1 MLNYLARRLLFAIFV
16 LWGAVTVVFI
26 TLRLI
31 PGDPARV
38 MLGPDAS
45 AQEVAALQAEL
56 GLNEPLV
63 LQYMQYLLDVI
74 RLDFGQS
81 IRLGGDA
88 MSAVVERMPMTA
100 TLALAAVVIAVIFGV
115 VLGTVSAL
123 NAGQPVDR
131 LINIGGL
138 FAQSLPGFW
147 VGIVLILVLARW
159 LNLFP
164 SGGIGSFEHIILP
177 AFTLSLGFM
186 ALMIRMTRSGLLEAL
201 GQGHVATARAKG
213 LPEPVVVVSHGV
225 RNALIPLVT
234 VIGLYVGSVLG
245 GSVLIETVFS
255 WPGVGR
261 LLVDSIGFRDYSV
274 VQACILLF
282 TTIVVLA
289 NLVVDI
295 LYGILDPR
303 IRAER

>member
-1 MLNYLARRLLFAIFV
+1 MLNYLARRLLFAVFV
-16 LWGAVTVVFI
+16 LWGAVTVVFV

-38 MLGPDAS
+38 MLGPDAT
-45 AQEVAALQAEL
+45 AQEVAELQEEL
-56 GLNEPLV
+56 GLNEPLL
-63 LQYMQYLLDVI
+63 LQYFQYLGDVV
-74 RLDFGQS
+74 RLDFGES
-81 IRLGGDA
+81 VRLGGNA
-88 MSAVVERMPMTA
+88 MTAVVERMPMTA
-100 TLALAAVVIAVIFGV
+100 TLALAAVIIAV
-115 VLGTVSAL
+115 VLGLLLGTISAL
-123 NAGQPVDR
+123 NPGRPVDR
-131 LINIGGL
+131 IINIGVL

-147 VGIVLILVLARW
+147 VGIVLILVLSRW
-159 LNLFP
+159 MNLFP
-164 SGGIGSFEHIILP
+164 SGGAGGIEHILLP

-186 ALMIRMTRSGLLEAL
+186 ALMIRMTRSGLLESL
-201 GQGHVATARAKG
+201 GQGHIATARAKG
-213 LPEPVVVVSHGV
+213 LPERAVVFGHGM
-225 RNALIPLVT
+225 RNALVPLVT

-261 LLVDSIGFRDYSV
+261 LLVDSIGFRDYSI

-282 TTIVVLA
+282 TAIVVVA
-289 NLVVDI
+289 NLIVDI

>member
-1 MLNYLARRLLFAIFV
+1 MLNYLARRLLFAVFV

-45 AQEVAALQAEL
+45 AQEVAQLQETM
-56 GLNEPLV
+56 GLNDPLL
-63 LQYMQYLLDVI
+63 LQYVHYLADVI
-74 RLDFGQS
+74 RLDFGES
-81 IRLGGDA
+81 LRLGGDA
-88 MSAVVERMPMTA
+88 MAAVVERMPLTA
-100 TLALAAVVIAVIFGV
+100 ILALAAVVIAVVFGV
-115 VLGTVSAL
+115 LLGTVSAL
-123 NAGQPVDR
+123 NPGRLIDR
-131 LINIGGL
+131 LINIGVL

-159 LNLFP
+159 LNLLP
-164 SGGIGSFEHIILP
+164 SGGTGGVAHLILP
-177 AFTLSLGFM
+177 AITLSLGFM

-213 LPEPVVVVSHGV
+213 LPEPVVVFGHGI
-225 RNALIPLVT
+225 RNALVPLVT
-234 VIGLYVGSVLG
+234 VLGLYIGSVLG

-282 TTIVVLA
+282 TTIVVVA

>member
-45 AQEVAALQAEL
+45 AQEVAALQEEM
-56 GLNEPLV
+56 GLNEPL
-63 LQYMQYLLDVI
+63 LIQYGQYLFDVL
-74 RLDFGQS
+74 RLDFGDS

-88 MSAVVERMPMTA
+88 MAAVVERMPMTA
-100 TLALAAVVIAVIFGV
+100 TLALTAVIIAVVCGIL
-115 VLGTVSAL
+115 LGTVSAL
-123 NAGQPVDR
+123 NPGRPVDR
-131 LINIGGL
+131 LINIGVL
-138 FAQSLPGFW
+138 FSQSLPGFW

-159 LNLFP
+159 LNIFP
-164 SGGIGSFEHIILP
+164 SGGTGGVEHFILP

-213 LPEPVVVVSHGV
+213 LPEAVVVFSHGV
-225 RNALIPLVT
+225 RNALVPLVT

-282 TTIVVLA
+282 TAIVVLA

-295 LYGILDPR
+295 LYGLLDPR
-303 IRAER
+303 IRAEH